1 MGVSLQDMLDA
12 RERRVALRHAFFSG
26 SDPPQTL
33 LQITV
38 NIPGPVKNSDM
49 IRDIYEEAIR
59 SVNDHLPGAE
69 FLPES
74 SGDLK
79 TGPEGYCRLSLTGD
93 EAKSKTSLLEDRCPL
108 GRLWDMD
115 VFTDPDHS
123 VSRRD
128 LGLESRR
135 CYLCDSPAHE
145 CSRSRRHSLDRI
157 GIHIE
162 NLYREYA
169 GRIRR

>member
-1 MGVSLQDMLDA
+1 MDVSLQEMLDA
-12 RERRVALRHAFFSG
+12 RERRGALRHAFFSRTN
-26 SDPPQTL
+26 PPLTL

-49 IRDIYEEAIR
+49 IREIYEEALRTI
-59 SVNDHLPGAE
+59 NDHLPGAE
-69 FLPES
+69 LMPES
-74 SGDLK
+74 SDDLK
-79 TGPEGYCRLSLTGD
+79 TGPEGYYRLSLTGD
-93 EAKSKTSLLEDRCPL
+93 EAKRKTSLLEDRCPL

-145 CSRSRRHSLDRI
+145 CSRSKRHSLEKIRT
-157 GIHIE
+157 HIE
-162 NLYREYA
+162 TLYREHT
-169 GRIRR
+169 GRIHQ